1 MFSGE
6 LDRIVPSSACA
17 HEDREPI
24 ESEQLSS
31 LTAGDGVA
39 THVKHLP
46 STSIFPIIAPDAS
59 GPIGALKYQLW
70 FFAPVVHVST
80 AGIVGKDSPD
90 RPVMQRPSDEM
101 IWCP

>member
-6 LDRIVPSSACA
+6 LGRIVPSSACA
-17 HEDREPI
+17 QDPDPI

-31 LTAGDGVA
+31 LTAGDGVV

-80 AGIVGKDSPD
+80 VGIVGTEFPD